1 MDLQLKGK
9 RALVTGSGKGIGRGI
24 AIGLAREGV
33 KVAVN
38 YNYNPATAEETM
50 KMISDVGGEAVLIKA
65 DVSSAEGCKYLV
77 EESARQLGG
86 LDILVNNAAL
96 QTNLDLDEY
105 DEEKYD
111 LLMNTNLKGYW
122 NCTRFAVPFLKECGQ
137 GRVIYI
143 SSVHGK
149 RPTDFDP
156 VYAMTKGG
164 IKMLAREAA
173 IELAQYRITCN
184 VLLPGGVKIEF
195 KTAVEGVER
204 SWKMKRRER
213 SRQYNM
219 QPLGRGGL
227 PSDLAYMVCCLASP
241 LSEHISGSG
250 LRMDGTAM
258 LL

>member
-1 MDLQLKGK
+1 MDMQLKGR

-24 AIGLAREGV
+24 ALALAAEGV

-50 KMISDVGGEAVLIKA
+50 KMIEEVGGEAVLIKA
-65 DVSSAEGCKYLV
+65 DVSTSEGCKYLV
-77 EESARQLGG
+77 EEAARQLGG

-96 QTNLDLDEY
+96 QTNNDLDEY
-105 DEEKYD
+105 SEERYD
-111 LLMNTNLKGYW
+111 LLMSTNLKGYW
-122 NCTRFAVPFLKECGQ
+122 NCTRFAVPFLKESDH
-137 GRVIYI
+137 GRVVYI

-164 IKMLAREAA
+164 IKMLVREAA
-173 IELAQYRITCN
+173 IELAQYKITCN
-184 VLLPGGVKIEF
+184 ALLPGGVKIEF
-195 KTAVEGVER
+195 KTQVEGA
-204 SWKMKRRER
+204 SNFKRVPHTRK
-213 SRQYNM
+213 RQYM
-219 QPLGRGGL
+219 GYPLGRGGL

-241 LSEHISGSG
+241 LSEHITGSS
-250 LRMDGTAM
+250 LRMDGGAM

>member
-24 AIGLAREGV
+24 ALALAKEGV

-50 KMISDVGGEAVLIKA
+50 AMLKDTGAEAALIKA
-65 DVSSAEGCKYLV
+65 DVSTAEGCRYLV

-96 QTNLDLDEY
+96 QTNRDLEEY
-105 DEEKYD
+105 DAETFD
-111 LLMNTNLKGYW
+111 LIFNTNLKGYW
-122 NCTRFAVPFLKECGQ
+122 NCTRFAAPYLAKSGQ
-137 GRVIYI
+137 GRIIYV

-156 VYAMTKGG
+156 VYSMTKGA
-164 IKMLAREAA
+164 IKMLCREAA
-173 IELAQYRITCN
+173 IELAPMGITCN
-184 VLLPGGVKIEF
+184 ALLPGAVKIEF
-195 KTAVEGVER
+195 KTDTGKAAK
-204 SWKMKRRER
+204 WKSGPRRER
-213 SRQYNM
+213 KREYRAY
-219 QPLGRGGL
+219 PLGRTGL
-227 PSDLAYMVCCLASP
+227 PSDLGYMVCCLASP
-241 LSEHISGSG
+241 LSEHISGAG
-250 LRMDGTAM
+250 LRMDGAAM